1 MLIFARRKG
10 QRIVVGN
17 EIEIVITHTSR
28 TSVKIGIR
36 APAHCSVLR
45 GEVFDQIAEAN
56 RAAIA
61 AAPLPAEAD
70 EVVELPRSDGA
81 PSP

>member
-56 RAAIA
+56 RAAA
-61 AAPLPAEAD
+61 AAVPLEAD
-70 EVVELPRSDGA
+70 TDDPMELAPGDGA
-81 PSP
+81 PTP